1 MFIDKHFNALY
12 CIFMDKGCLAFTE
25 VSMDKDQLR
34 NFLAGLCV
42 ATLISG
48 SALVVS
54 GCAPKASS

>member
-1 MFIDKHFNALY
+1 MILY
-12 CIFMDKGCLAFTE
+12 CILMDKGCLAFTE